1 MLQSTI
7 DYFSTIPS
15 SHRTLIII
23 SGLVLFSLVETAA
36 PLFSLNYNRGKH
48 AITNIF
54 FTLTTM
60 LVNFILAFLLLSAS
74 DWVITNDFGLLQLIE
89 MPLWLYAILGVL
101 FLDLLSAWLPHWTQ
115 HHVTWMWKFHVIHHT
130 DQNIDVT
137 TANRHHPGE
146 SVIRFIFT
154 ILATIILGTPI
165 WIVFLYQSLSVVF
178 TQFNH
183 SNIVLPHTLD
193 AVLNKIVCTPNMH
206 HIHHHYRQP
215 YSDTNYGNIFS
226 IWDRVFSTYVE
237 VDNNKLKYGLD
248 THMDVKDAEYIPTLL
263 MSPFRKYRGMI
274 KYEDQ
279 EEL

>member
-1 MLQSTI
+1 MLQTII

-23 SGLVLFSLVETAA
+23 SGLVLFSLIETAV
-36 PLFSLNYNRGKH
+36 PLFSINYSRGKH
-48 AITNIF
+48 AMTNIF

-60 LVNFILAFLLLSAS
+60 LVNFILAFLLLSAA
-74 DWVITNDFGLLQLIE
+74 DWVVTNEFGLLQLIE

-101 FLDLLSAWLPHWTQ
+101 LLDLLSAWLPHWTE

-146 SVIRFIFT
+146 SVIRFVFT
-154 ILATIILGTPI
+154 ILATIILGTHI
-165 WIVFLYQSLSVVF
+165 WIVFLYQSLSVLF

-183 SNIVLPHTLD
+183 SNIVLPNTID
-193 AVLNKIVCTPNMH
+193 AVFNKIVCTPNMH

-226 IWDRVFSTYVE
+226 IWDRLFGTYMTLDPEKIVYG
-237 VDNNKLKYGLD
+237 VDTFPNEKENSSILGLLKQ
-248 THMDVKDAEYIPTLL
+248 
-263 MSPFRKYRGMI
+263 PFHKYRRPTT
-274 KYEDQ
+274 DQ
-279 EEL
+279 S